1 MLLPISKI
9 SQVYGLYS
17 GRGEKEGGAR
27 MWTRSQGAPSSA
39 EQAELTLP
47 VSFTLAQ
54 HPWPCSSQF
63 PRPVT
68 VWVEAGGGHTVV
80 HTEVPAALGS
90 LARGGDEWL
99 PLMV

>member
-1 MLLPISKI
+1 
-9 SQVYGLYS
+9 
-17 GRGEKEGGAR
+17 
-27 MWTRSQGAPSSA
+27 MWTGSQGAPSSA

-54 HPWPCSSQF
+54 YPWPCSSQF
-63 PRPVT
+63 PHPVT

-80 HTEVPAALGS
+80 RTEVPAALSS
-90 LARGGDEWL
+90 LARDGDEWL